1 MFINELAEP
10 TLLVIYPGRFQPF
23 HKGHHAVYN
32 WLTGKFGRNNV
43 FITTSNKTDNLKSP
57 FSFAE
62 KAYFMQL
69 TGVPA
74 DRIVQ
79 ATSPYQIDS
88 VLASGQVTV
97 QNPDNTVV
105 IFAVSEKDMAEDPRF
120 SFAPKKDGTE
130 SFFQQLKDIKDTK
143 SMKQHGYIMTVPT
156 FDFAVL
162 GKPATS
168 ASEIRAQYKVADEK
182 TRQAIVKD
190 LFGRYT
196 AEAEQIMNSKL
207 APAPAPTG
215 TQPVAEDAA
224 GVGVV
229 KGGRDPRY
237 VMATTGDQNDVNAST
252 PKKNLKAFN
261 LAEEDIEETIRKLGS
276 QYRLYSGK
284 GKNLGT
290 FPTRAGAE
298 KHEREVQYFKHANE
312 GVAEA
317 WSQKYKS
324 SINCSHPRGFS
335 QKAHCAG
342 KKKQDESVAME
353 MVCESCGMC
362 ETHGNVT
369 EIKKG
374 QKDSNGV
381 TKCWP
386 GKHAEGTKKGQNGGQ
401 VRNCVPNEGV
411 AETKHQPQ
419 WTVEQHTNGHHNAFY
434 IVRGH
439 DRPREVWKDAQG
451 RSDFKN
457 RAAAEAKTAE
467 LNRQGM
473 TEGKELAKK
482 VKIVQGPDAGKTGWI
497 REIKHG
503 AFKGAAKSYYIDLD
517 DGGQANNVPGTA
529 LRLVKD
535 PAVAEGSLK
544 EFAPVGSNDGNDGFS
559 DDTLKLLAAQWYNG
573 DEDPKVEQTLLAA
586 GWEIGQDE
594 GYDDEP
600 GVFVVQAGD
609 INGNSYMSWPADE
622 LRQGVAEN
630 WGEPLTG
637 WHVVYARTG
646 NKVSGTPNF
655 DSRDSAQKYL
665 MTKMSANHHNY
676 RVAHA
681 DNLGTSAPTPMGGYL

>member
-1 MFINELAEP
+1 MFLTEIAEP
-10 TLLVIYPGRFQPF
+10 TLLVIYPGRFQPW

-43 FITTSNKTDNLKSP
+43 YIATSNKTDNLKSP

-298 KHEREVQYFKHANE
+298 KHEREVQYFKHASE
-312 GVAEA
+312 GVAEGA
-317 WSQKYKS
+317 
-324 SINCSHPRGFS
+324 I
-335 QKAHCAG
+335 
-342 KKKQDESVAME
+342 D
-353 MVCESCGMC
+353 
-362 ETHGNVT
+362 
-369 EIKKG
+369 
-374 QKDSNGV
+374 DL
-381 TKCWP
+381 
-386 GKHAEGTKKGQNGGQ
+386 
-401 VRNCVPNEGV
+401 
-411 AETKHQPQ
+411 
-419 WTVEQHTNGHHNAFY
+419 
-434 IVRGH
+434 
-439 DRPREVWKDAQG
+439 
-451 RSDFKN
+451 
-457 RAAAEAKTAE
+457 EARRIE
-467 LNRQGM
+467 DLNRLM
-473 TEGKELAKK
+473 DEILVRFRTEKLPAHYR
-482 VKIVQGPDAGKTGWI
+482 DALKQ
-497 REIKHG
+497 RLEKLK
-503 AFKGAAKSYYIDLD
+503 AERNSYY
-517 DGGQANNVPGTA
+517 
-529 LRLVKD
+529 
-535 PAVAEGSLK
+535 
-544 EFAPVGSNDGNDGFS
+544 
-559 DDTLKLLAAQWYNG
+559 
-573 DEDPKVEQTLLAA
+573 
-586 GWEIGQDE
+586 
-594 GYDDEP
+594 
-600 GVFVVQAGD
+600 
-609 INGNSYMSWPADE
+609 
-622 LRQGVAEN
+622 
-630 WGEPLTG
+630 
-637 WHVVYARTG
+637 HART
-646 NKVSGTPNF
+646 
-655 DSRDSAQKYL
+655 
-665 MTKMSANHHNY
+665 
-676 RVAHA
+676 
-681 DNLGTSAPTPMGGYL
+681 